1 MTICYW
7 GGCHS
12 AKKHLQNLMQING
25 KKFCLLY
32 DNNIIVE
39 ENIIYW
45 HGYLNREDHKKGL
58 NRYWDNDSHT
68 TVLYRD
74 GDELLSV
81 SRRRRLWGPEA
92 SRKFARL
99 KCDIGYDNEGL
110 KIKNASYP
118 PHALIEH
125 SMHRGVILRET
136 KGNLRDGPS
145 LKRKVPM
152 NMSEE
157 YAERYKND
165 PKLKNTW
172 VHHEAVKRSK
182 ISKMMTID
190 DIPDCHLLI
199 PQVFLITDLQK
210 YLKKFEDNTNKFYSQ
225 DWNRYRNIVPY
236 KSNLV
241 DSARNFLDLFPS
253 KDLLDYTQ
261 KGTSWKERW
270 DYSVFDVYETDKKT
284 LWKYLDE
291 SIFTEFESVPKK
303 LKQYGIK
310 FEYFDLDKDSYKKT
324 FEIDKD
330 PLFRLGG
337 YNLMDQLKN
346 FPTKEVRDRYH
357 RLTNI
362 AKEYVAQCGREDN
375 RITL

>member
-1 MTICYW
+1 
-7 GGCHS
+7 
-12 AKKHLQNLMQING
+12 
-25 KKFCLLY
+25 
-32 DNNIIVE
+32 
-39 ENIIYW
+39 
-45 HGYLNREDHKKGL
+45 
-58 NRYWDNDSHT
+58 
-68 TVLYRD
+68 
-74 GDELLSV
+74 
-81 SRRRRLWGPEA
+81 
-92 SRKFARL
+92 
-99 KCDIGYDNEGL
+99 
-110 KIKNASYP
+110 
-118 PHALIEH
+118 
-125 SMHRGVILRET
+125 
-136 KGNLRDGPS
+136 
-145 LKRKVPM
+145 
-152 NMSEE
+152 MSEE

-199 PQVFLITDLQK
+199 PQVFLITVLQN
-210 YLKKFEDNTNKFYSQ
+210 KKLEDDTNKFYSQ

-253 KDLLDYTQ
+253 KDFLDYQ
-261 KGTSWKERW
+261 KGTSWKDRW

-284 LWKYLDE
+284 IWKYLDE
-291 SIFTEFESVPKK
+291 SIFTEFESAPKK
-303 LKQYGIK
+303 LKQYGIE
-310 FEYFDLDKDSYKKT
+310 FEYFDMDKDSYKKT

-346 FPTKEVRDRYH
+346 FPTKQTRDRYH
-357 RLTNI
+357 RLTDI